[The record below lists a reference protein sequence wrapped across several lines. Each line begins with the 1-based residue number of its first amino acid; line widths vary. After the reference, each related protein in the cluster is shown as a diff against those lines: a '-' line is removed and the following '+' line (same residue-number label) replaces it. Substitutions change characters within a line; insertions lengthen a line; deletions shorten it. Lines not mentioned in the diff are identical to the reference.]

1 MENVS
6 QAAPVEAAQIHSTD
20 PATIA
25 PAQAE
30 PGAPEGNADP
40 QKPELTPAEREA
52 RALKRRVDR
61 LTREKYETQA
71 ELQQLRQRPAE
82 PQDDATQLT
91 EQEVNRRAQQIAEAR
106 AFNDRCN
113 EVDRVGRKEFPDFSA
128 KFAELSA
135 EIPTFTEKGATPF
148 MEAILDSDN
157 PAALIHHLGSNP
169 DLAAELADLTPR
181 QQVRRLAL
189 IEHEMGAKEL
199 PPKTSS
205 APKPIQPVKP
215 AATAAGPDP
224 SKDPE
229 AWIAWRNAQV
239 RNK

>member
-1 MENVS
+1 MTIES
-6 QAAPVEAAQIHSTD
+6 QAAPVEAAQIPSTD
-20 PATIA
+20 PATNA
-25 PAQAE
+25 PVQAE
-30 PGAPEGNADP
+30 PENPEGNAEP

-61 LTREKYETQA
+61 LTREKYQTQA
-71 ELQQLRQRPAE
+71 ELQQLRQRPAD
-82 PQDDATQLT
+82 PQVDASQMT
-91 EQEVNRRAQQIAEAR
+91 EQEVNRRAQQIAETR

-113 EVDRVGRKEFPDFSA
+113 EIDRVGRKEFPDFA
-128 KFAELSA
+128 DKFAELSA

-189 IEHEMGAKEL
+189 IERDMGAKEA

-215 AATAAGPDP
+215 TATAGGPDP
-224 SKDPE
+224 GKDPE

-239 RNK
+239 RTK

>member
-1 MENVS
+1 MNIES
-6 QAAPVEAAQIHSTD
+6 QAAPVEAAQIPSTD
-20 PATIA
+20 PAVV
-25 PAQAE
+25 PALADPE
-30 PGAPEGNADP
+30 TPEGTDQP

-52 RALKRRVDR
+52 KALKRRVDR

-82 PQDDATQLT
+82 PQEETPQLT
-91 EQEVNRRAQQIAEAR
+91 EQEVNRRAQQIADTK
-106 AFNDRCN
+106 AFNARCDDI
-113 EVDRVGRKEFPDFSA
+113 DRVGRKEFPDFKE
-128 KFAELSA
+128 KFVELSE
-135 EIPTFTEKGATPF
+135 EIPTFTKDGPTPF
-148 MEAILDSDN
+148 LEALLDSEN

-169 DLAAELADLTPR
+169 DLAAELADLSPR

-189 IEHEMGAKEL
+189 IERDMGAKEA

-215 AATAAGPDP
+215 TATAGGPDAG
-224 SKDPE
+224 KDPE

-239 RNK
+239 RTK